1 MTGKTSEARDKETG
15 RICLIAPTDELAQKS
30 RELIRTYKKEISVY
44 RASLKD
50 AARMGEE
57 LLGKGARIFI
67 SRRGTKQLLE
77 KQFHVQTV
85 EIGMTLAD
93 YVSPMRKAARTEGK
107 VAFFAYERIPADVV
121 TMCELQG
128 IRASYYSFL
137 TLEECREAV
146 RQAVR
151 EGAALGIGGADSEQ
165 FAREEGL
172 PHMVVES
179 SEDSLLLA
187 METAEQLLALQKEEE
202 QKRRQLKLRLRRY
215 QLIFDYT
222 HDAILAV
229 DENGAR
235 ELLNEK
241 ARELLG
247 IGKGTDGERAVAKAV
262 RDTRMLEVLRTGK
275 PSLNSLLQINGT
287 LVSANL
293 LPIEVEGQ
301 KKGVLAT
308 FQDVKALQD
317 SEQKIRVK
325 LHQKGLTAKYHFED
339 ITGASPRMRDAVGL
353 AEKFARSDATILI
366 QGETGTGKEL
376 FAQSIHNASARAEG
390 PFVAVNCGAFPR
402 NLLEAELFGY
412 VEGAFTGASR
422 GGKMGLFEMAHRGTI
437 FLDEIGEMPV
447 ETQVQLLRVLQEK
460 EIRRIGSDKITPVDI
475 RVITA
480 TNRNLREE
488 IQKKNFREDLY
499 YRLNVLHIQLPPLRD
514 RGNDIRLLGRH
525 LFEDYSGEA
534 DAEQEKILDE
544 LLDGMS
550 GYDWPGNVRELGNM
564 MERISVLL
572 GQGESPA
579 FVKRY
584 ISGFFLRG
592 EEDSRETVPEGRR
605 EDEELGDWERSR
617 IIEALKKTGLD
628 MGRTAELLGVSRST
642 LWRKIKKYNIEC
654 GKK

>member
-1 MTGKTSEARDKETG
+1 MAGETND
-15 RICLIAPTDELAQKS
+15 ICLIAPTDELVEKS
-30 RELIRTYKKEISVY
+30 RELIRTYGKEISVY
-44 RASLKD
+44 KASLRD
-50 AARMGEE
+50 AAQVGEE
-57 LLGKGARIFI
+57 LVGKGARIFI
-67 SRRGTKQLLE
+67 SRRGTKKLLE

-107 VAFFAYERIPADVV
+107 VAFFAYERIPADVATV
-121 TMCELQG
+121 CELQG
-128 IRASYYSFL
+128 IQASYYSFL
-137 TLEECREAV
+137 TLGECREAV
-146 RQAVR
+146 RRAVR
-151 EGAALGIGGADSEQ
+151 EGAALGIGGADSER

-172 PHMVVES
+172 PHIVVES
-179 SEDSLLLA
+179 SADSLLLA

-229 DENGAR
+229 DENGGR

-241 ARELLG
+241 ARELLD
-247 IGKGTDGERAVAKAV
+247 IKDGMDGGQAVAKTV

-275 PSLNSLLQINGT
+275 PSLGSLFHIGGT

-293 LPIEVEGQ
+293 LPIEVDGE

-317 SEQKIRVK
+317 SERKIRVK
-325 LHQKGLTAKYHFED
+325 LHQKGLVAKYHFED
-339 ITGASPRMRDAVGL
+339 IIGESLQMKDAVGL

-376 FAQSIHNASARAEG
+376 FAQSIHNASSRAEG

-514 RGNDIRLLGRH
+514 RGADIRLLGRR
-525 LFEDYSGEA
+525 LFEGYREEG
-534 DAEQEKILDE
+534 DAEQESFLDE
-544 LLDGMS
+544 LLGGMK

-564 MERISVLL
+564 VERISVLL

-584 ISGFFLRG
+584 ISGFFLPGKDDNREVG
-592 EEDSRETVPEGRR
+592 PKSKKEE
-605 EDEELGDWERSR
+605 EELGEWERSR

-628 MGRTAELLGVSRST
+628 MGKTAQILGISRST
-642 LWRKIKKYNIEC
+642 LWRKIKKYNIEY
-654 GKK
+654 K